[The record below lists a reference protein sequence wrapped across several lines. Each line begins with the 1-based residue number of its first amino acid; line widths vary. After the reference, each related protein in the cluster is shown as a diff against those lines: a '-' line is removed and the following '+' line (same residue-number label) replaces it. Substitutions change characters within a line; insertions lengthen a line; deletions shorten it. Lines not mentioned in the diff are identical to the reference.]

1 MEVPHLKSS
10 QSIAVYTFDNENNAG
25 MNNSLHISFPTRAK
39 TSKKFLLIP
48 VGQVFS
54 FAACFQE
61 QTTCFQRR
69 RYPLGLS
76 CDFSLV
82 IGLEEVRKGGGRS

>member
-25 MNNSLHISFPTRAK
+25 MSNSLHISFPTCAR

-61 QTTCFQRR
+61 GNNTF
-69 RYPLGLS
+69 P
-76 CDFSLV
+76 
-82 IGLEEVRKGGGRS
+82 EEVLPFGAEL